1 MFVAVGLLDRI
12 SEAKPDIGMAM
23 MLPRRV
29 ARSGA
34 FRHNRLS
41 GHQRYQAGWHIMS
54 DDAQNTL
61 GETGSPQDRGANAEL
76 FASLYADLRRLADR
90 ELRRFPSAGVS
101 PTTLV
106 HEAYLNLASRDGVRF
121 ADHGKCLGY
130 IARAMRGVLIDFSR
144 RHQAVKR
151 GSEFKIVELN
161 TQIGEALTDDKSLT
175 QLSVALDELTQH
187 DPSLAELVD
196 LKYFC
201 GFSFAEVAKLRGIS
215 ERTVQRDWQK
225 VRLLLYQHIND
236 SVS

>member
-1 MFVAVGLLDRI
+1 M
-12 SEAKPDIGMAM
+12 SE
-23 MLPRRV
+23 
-29 ARSGA
+29 
-34 FRHNRLS
+34 
-41 GHQRYQAGWHIMS
+41 
-54 DDAQNTL
+54 DATNIIA
-61 GETGSPQDRGANAEL
+61 EAGSPEERDANSKL
-76 FASLYADLRRLADR
+76 FATLYSDLRRLADR

-106 HEAYLNLASRDGVRF
+106 HEAYLNLANRDGVHF

-130 IARAMRGVLIDFSR
+130 VARAMRGVLIDFSR

-161 TQIGEALTDDKSLT
+161 TQIGEQPRDDKSLT
-175 QLSVALDELTQH
+175 QLSAALDELAQH

-201 GFSFAEVAKLRGIS
+201 GFSFAEIAKLRGIS

-225 VRLLLYQHIND
+225 VRLLLYQHINA
-236 SVS
+236 SGT

>member
-1 MFVAVGLLDRI
+1 
-12 SEAKPDIGMAM
+12 
-23 MLPRRV
+23 
-29 ARSGA
+29 
-34 FRHNRLS
+34 
-41 GHQRYQAGWHIMS
+41 MS
-54 DDAQNTL
+54 DDAPNPPA
-61 GETGSPQDRGANAEL
+61 ETDIQAQQSANAKL

-106 HEAYLNLASRDGVRF
+106 HEAYLNIADRDAVRF
-121 ADHGKCLGY
+121 VDQGKCLGY
-130 IARAMRGVLIDFSR
+130 VARAMRGVLIDFSR

-161 TQIGEALTDDKSLT
+161 TQIGETLSDDKSLM
-175 QLSVALDELTQH
+175 QLSGALDELAQH

-201 GFSFAEVAKLRGIS
+201 GFSFADIAKLRGIS

-225 VRLLLYQHIND
+225 VRLLLYQLIND
-236 SVS
+236 GGS